1 MITKAVI
8 DALYKKFSK
17 RPASIYDL
25 NIPLLFESIDPSH
38 AIEIDGDELIIN
50 SIAPS
55 NPFHSVNLNNVNAII
70 EFEETVAIVMHSS
83 IIFLSRN
90 NNDVSLHF
98 KPIRT
103 SFIDKMRDKVSD
115 AIQSA
120 LRNKS
125 QCALY

>member
-8 DALYKKFSK
+8 DALYKKFNK

-83 IIFLSRN
+83 IIFLSRT

-98 KPIRT
+98 KSIRT

-115 AIQSA
+115 AIQTA

>member
-8 DALYKKFSK
+8 DTLYKKFDK
-17 RPASIYDL
+17 RPSSIYDL

-38 AIEIDGDELIIN
+38 AIEIDGDQLIIN
-50 SIAPS
+50 SIPVS

-70 EFEETVAIVMHSS
+70 EFEESVALVMHSS
-83 IIFLSRN
+83 IIFLSRT

-98 KPIRT
+98 KPLKT
-103 SFIDKMRDKVSD
+103 SFMDKVRDKFAE
-115 AIQSA
+115 AIQSI
-120 LRNKS
+120 LRNK